1 MTNVFNDEKSV
12 ARVQDE
18 AAAPLAWPWSQYK
31 GEFPGS
37 ENEPIFSEAYE
48 PKPLA
53 SHFDRD
59 ESLAFDTSAPPPRE
73 SAPANMTRARSFDP
87 LAIAVAAAIIIVGGF
102 AWWRYSTVG
111 AARETAVAPKQE
123 QLPSVESDVKDAAVN
138 SSIAP
143 AEPASAQNVGKA
155 ESVVAE
161 PAAPKSSEG
170 TAAPATPDAPVAKKS
185 GHRKHKKSGAN

>member
-1 MTNVFNDEKSV
+1 MTNVFNDEKNV

-37 ENEPIFSEAYE
+37 ESAPIVSEAYE

-53 SHFDRD
+53 SHFDRE

-102 AWWRYSTVG
+102 AWWRYSTVS
-111 AARETAVAPKQE
+111 AARETAAAPTQE
-123 QLPSVESDVKDAAVN
+123 QLPSMESDVKDAAVKSN
-138 SSIAP
+138 MAP
-143 AEPASAQNVGKA
+143 AEPASSPNVGKV

-161 PAAPKSSEG
+161 PAVPKS
-170 TAAPATPDAPVAKKS
+170 PDATPMQASDTPAAKKS
-185 GHRKHKKSGAN
+185 AHKKHKKSGAN